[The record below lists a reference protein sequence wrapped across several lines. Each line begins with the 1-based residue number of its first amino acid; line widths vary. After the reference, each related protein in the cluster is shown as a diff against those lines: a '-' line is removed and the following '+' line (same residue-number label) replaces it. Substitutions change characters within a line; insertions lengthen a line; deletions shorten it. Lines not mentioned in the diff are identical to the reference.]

1 MTAERERVITVHG
14 LWMTG
19 IESGMLRHRLREE
32 YGFLPE
38 AFRYYAVAAGLA
50 ENARRLRQFVTDRP
64 GEPFHFVGHSLGGL
78 LILQMLAD
86 CPDVVARR
94 VVCLGSPIEG
104 SASAAGVAQFPG
116 MRAMLGKSIS
126 EAVLEEKKDWRA
138 VLARFDVGMIAGTLS
153 MGLGRFFGELPA
165 PNDGTVAVAETKNSN
180 LADHICV
187 SSSHTGLVVSP
198 LVAQQVAKFLRD
210 GAFDHALMEDDA

>member
-1 MTAERERVITVHG
+1 MTGEPHRVITVHG

-19 IESGMLRHRLREE
+19 IESGMLRHRLRED
-32 YGFLPE
+32 YSYAPE
-38 AFRYYAVAAGLA
+38 AFRYYAVGAGLT
-50 ENARRLRQFVTDRP
+50 ENASRLRQFVIDRP

-86 CPDVVARR
+86 WPDVVAARI
-94 VVCLGSPIEG
+94 VCLGSPIEG

-126 EAVLEEKKDWRA
+126 EAVLEEKKDWSD

-153 MGLGRFFGELPA
+153 MGLGRFFGNLSR
-165 PNDGTVAVAETKNSN
+165 PNDGTVTVDETKNAN
-180 LADHICV
+180 LTDHVCV

-198 LVAQQVAKFLRD
+198 LVAQQVARFLED
-210 GAFDHALMEDDA
+210 GAFDHSLLDDRA